1 MLPTSAPPNAANT
14 PRQKAPQGAVD
25 SHIHMLAAASE
36 FPLWENR
43 VENPAEGLDMDGF
56 IARYRAQMDTL
67 GIART
72 VVVHSILYGGD
83 NAVTLEA
90 IRRLGPDT
98 TRGVALLPDGAP
110 EAKLDALAAAGVKA
124 LRLNYIHG
132 GILTWQGAKAL
143 APALAAR
150 DMHLQILASANRHI
164 PEIADDIRRLPC
176 PVVVD
181 HMGWPDLARG
191 TDDPGFQTLCRLLSE
206 GHAYAKLSAPY
217 RVCAPPFT
225 EATPF
230 AAALAQANPERC
242 LWGSD
247 WPFIMLADAAM
258 PDAGTLL
265 DRFHDAVSGN
275 ADRQRILVDNPV
287 ALYGF

>member
-1 MLPTSAPPNAANT
+1 MLPTSAPPNAAKS
-14 PRQKAPQGAVD
+14 PHQKAPAGAVD

-36 FPLWENR
+36 FPLWVNR
-43 VENPAEGLDMDGF
+43 VENPATGLDMDGF
-56 IARYRAQMDTL
+56 LTRYKAQMDTL

-72 VVVHSILYGGD
+72 VLVHSILYGAD

-90 IRRLGPDT
+90 IRRLGPAT

-110 EAKLDALAAAGVKA
+110 EAALDELANAGIKA

-132 GILTWQGAKAL
+132 GILTWDGAKAL

-150 DMHLQILASANRHI
+150 DMHLQILASANDHI
-164 PEIADDIRRLPC
+164 PQIADDIRALPC

-191 TDDPGFQTLCRLLSE
+191 TDDPGFQTLCQLLNE

-217 RVCAPPFT
+217 RVSAPLFT
-225 EATPF
+225 DATPF
-230 AAALAQANPERC
+230 AAALARANAARC

-247 WPFIMLADAAM
+247 WPFIMLGEATM

-265 DRFHDAVSGN
+265 DRFHDAVTAE
-275 ADRQRILVDNPV
+275 ADRQRILVDNPT

>member
-1 MLPTSAPPNAANT
+1 MLPTSAPPHTAK
-14 PRQKAPQGAVD
+14 PPHQKAPAGAVD

-36 FPLWENR
+36 FPLWDNR
-43 VENPAEGLDMDGF
+43 VENPAANIDMDGF
-56 IARYRAQMDTL
+56 LTRYRAQMDTL
-67 GIART
+67 GISRT
-72 VVVHSILYGGD
+72 VVVHSILYGAD
-83 NAVTLEA
+83 NSVTLEA
-90 IRRLGPDT
+90 IRRLGSAT
-98 TRGVALLPDGAP
+98 TRGVALLSDGAS
-110 EAKLDALAAAGVKA
+110 EADLDALADAGIKA

-132 GILTWQGAKAL
+132 GILTWEGAKAL

-164 PEIADDIRRLPC
+164 PDIADDIRAMPC

-181 HMGWPDLARG
+181 HMGWPDLSLG
-191 TDDPGFQTLCRLLSE
+191 TEDQGFQTLCQLLSE

-217 RVCAPPFT
+217 RVCAAPFT
-225 EATPF
+225 DATPF
-230 AAALAQANPERC
+230 AAALAAANPQRC

-247 WPFIMLADAAM
+247 WPFIMLADATM

-265 DRFHDAVSGN
+265 DRFHDAVTSA
-275 ADRQRILVDNPV
+275 ADRQTILVDAPT

>member
-1 MLPTSAPPNAANT
+1 MIPTSAPPNTAT
-14 PRQKAPQGAVD
+14 QPRQKAPAGAVD

-36 FPLWENR
+36 FPLWEKR
-43 VENPAEGLDMDGF
+43 VENPAAGIDMDGF
-56 IARYRAQMDTL
+56 LARYRAQMDTL
-67 GIART
+67 GISRT
-72 VVVHSILYGGD
+72 VVVHSILYGAD

-90 IRRLGPDT
+90 MRRLGPAT
-98 TRGVALLPDGAP
+98 TRGVALLPDGAH
-110 EAKLDALAAAGVKA
+110 ESELDALADAGIKA

-132 GILTWQGAKAL
+132 GILTWEGAKAL

-164 PEIADDIRRLPC
+164 PEIADDIRVLPC
-176 PVVVD
+176 PLVVD
-181 HMGWPDLARG
+181 HMGWPDLTLG
-191 TDDPGFQTLCRLLSE
+191 TNDPGFQTLCHLLTE

-217 RVCAPPFT
+217 RVSQPPFT
-225 EATPF
+225 DATPF
-230 AAALAQANPERC
+230 AAALANANPERC

-247 WPFIMLADAAM
+247 WPFIMLGDATM

-265 DRFHDAVSGN
+265 DRFHEAVEDPS
-275 ADRQRILVDNPV
+275 ARRLILVDNPT

>member
-1 MLPTSAPPNAANT
+1 MLPTSAPPNAA
-14 PRQKAPQGAVD
+14 KASQSQAPAGAVD
-25 SHIHMLAAASE
+25 SHVHMLAAASE
-36 FPLWENR
+36 FSLWDKR
-43 VENPAEGLDMDGF
+43 VENPASGLDMDRF
-56 IARYRAQMDTL
+56 IACYKTQMDTL
-67 GIART
+67 GICRT
-72 VVVHSILYGGD
+72 VVVHSILYGAD

-90 IRRLGPDT
+90 IHRLGRDT
-98 TRGVALLPDGAP
+98 TRGVALLPDGAS
-110 EAKLDALAAAGVKA
+110 ETALDALADAGIKA

-132 GILTWQGAKAL
+132 GILTWDGAKTL

-150 DMHLQILASANRHI
+150 DMHVQILASANHHI
-164 PEIADDIRRLPC
+164 PEIAQDIRNMPC

-181 HMGWPDLARG
+181 HMGWPDLSRG
-191 TDDPGFQTLCRLLSE
+191 TEDPGFQTLCDLLAE

-217 RVCAPPFT
+217 RVCPPPFHD
-225 EATPF
+225 ATPF

-247 WPFIMLADAAM
+247 WPFIMLADATM

-265 DRFHDAVSGN
+265 DRFHDAVPGTRE
-275 ADRQRILVDNPV
+275 RQRILVDTPC